1 MGRIMMKWINTHAN
15 RRDAMTKASPHRLFY
30 HHMDHIMGRQHILPY
45 VVSIHSEVQSK
56 TK

>member
-30 HHMDHIMGRQHILPY
+30 HHMDRIMGRQHIPPY
-45 VVSIHSEVQSK
+45 VVSMDSK
-56 TK
+56 ELYTQ